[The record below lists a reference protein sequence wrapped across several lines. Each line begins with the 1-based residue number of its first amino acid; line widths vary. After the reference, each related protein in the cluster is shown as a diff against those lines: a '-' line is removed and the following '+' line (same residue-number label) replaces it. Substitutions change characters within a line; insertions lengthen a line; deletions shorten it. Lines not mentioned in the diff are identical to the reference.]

1 VAKAYLYAHK
11 KGCLGITVYRDGC
24 KETQVL
30 YAGKGKE
37 QKDKEIELKMKA
49 RPGVISGKTYRI
61 ETPVGTAYVVINT
74 TEGEPFEVFVNVGKA
89 GSDIAADAEAIGRLV
104 SLNLRLGFNFSSRDV
119 LEQIVD
125 QLEGIGGGES
135 VGLVRTEFF
144 LWLME

>member
-1 VAKAYLYAHK
+1 
-11 KGCLGITVYRDGC
+11 
-24 KETQVL
+24 
-30 YAGKGKE
+30 
-37 QKDKEIELKMKA
+37 LK
-49 RPGVISGKTYRI
+49 
-61 ETPVGTAYVVINT
+61 TPVGTAYVVINT

-135 VGLVRTEFF
+135 VGFGKDRIL